1 MGVAERR
8 RRERQERRCC
18 ILDAA
23 ERVFL
28 RKGINAA
35 TMDEIAQESELSKGA
50 LYLYFENKDELYL
63 QVALRSLEALVDAFE
78 RTLRKTQA
86 VSGRERTR
94 RLMETYANFA
104 AENPSRFRVATA
116 WIGSNE
122 DIVHHGET
130 FHEHRRLIAKLV
142 EHAVQAIEVGKRDGS
157 ISGHLNSRHT
167 VLHIW
172 GALLGMLTLALNAA
186 PLSRRLSFSV
196 DMDQL
201 IPSFLNLLERA
212 LDAEKAAFDTVKE
225 ASR

>member
-1 MGVAERR
+1 MGVVERR

-28 RKGINAA
+28 RKGIVAA

-63 QVALRSLEALVDAFE
+63 GVALRSLEALVEAFE
-78 RTLRKTQA
+78 HTLAETEALR
-86 VSGRERTR
+86 GRERTR

-116 WIGSNE
+116 WIGSQH
-122 DIVHHGET
+122 DVAASGKT
-130 FHEHRRLIAKLV
+130 FEEHKTLIAKLV
-142 EHAVQAIEVGKRDGS
+142 AYAEQALEEGKRDGS
-157 ISGHLNSRHT
+157 IRYHLNSRHT
-167 VLHIW
+167 VLQIW
-172 GALLGMLTLALNAA
+172 GALLGMLTLRLNPA
-186 PLSRRLSFSV
+186 PLSRRLSFPV

-201 IPSFLNLLERA
+201 IPSFLDLLERA
-212 LDAEKAAFDTVKE
+212 ISDEAASSAVREVSK
-225 ASR
+225 